1 MAFALRP
8 TLPAPH
14 LPALLEREHPTTP
27 QGQEEGAEGAGAG
40 SVSAGE
46 LMRVGGGPE
55 VSRGSCGDC
64 PGRGS
69 MVKRG
74 DKEGGLQLAGCGLG
88 V

>member
-14 LPALLEREHPTTP
+14 LPTP

-55 VSRGSCGDC
+55 VS
-64 PGRGS
+64 
-69 MVKRG
+69 
-74 DKEGGLQLAGCGLG
+74 G
-88 V
+88 VAVVTAPEEEAW